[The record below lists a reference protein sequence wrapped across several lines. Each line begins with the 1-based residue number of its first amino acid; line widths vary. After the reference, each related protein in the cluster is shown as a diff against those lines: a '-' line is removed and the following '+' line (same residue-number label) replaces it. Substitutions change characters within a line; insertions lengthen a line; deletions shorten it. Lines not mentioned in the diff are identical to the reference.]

1 MNNLKRDFWMLLSVL
16 TILSFTSCDDDNDNI
31 TPISLGTNVTVT
43 NTLQADATT
52 GGVET
57 TIEDLFNLPAGELA
71 ASAEISDALE
81 FPAYLLGLYD
91 IDIDENS
98 ISFELV
104 AAADDPTYS
113 AFFRTLEANTTD
125 RYYLTFE
132 DAQNVES
139 FTSDNTSVNLRIDS
153 DRILV
158 VEIGEG
164 FSFNPRSKFT
174 ISLN

>member
-1 MNNLKRDFWMLLSVL
+1 
-16 TILSFTSCDDDNDNI
+16 
-31 TPISLGTNVTVT
+31 
-43 NTLQADATT
+43 
-52 GGVET
+52 
-57 TIEDLFNLPAGELA
+57 
-71 ASAEISDALE
+71 
-81 FPAYLLGLYD
+81 LYD